1 MSDCNAPLLE
11 VWIDGSCP
19 VCRRSERWCRSRD
32 RHDRLVFRDLHVDPN
47 PPASR
52 DRLMAA
58 VHTRRSDGTV
68 ASGFE
73 AWRQILLELDAWR
86 WLARIAGLPGI
97 RRLGAAIYSVIAAN
111 RHRIPVG
118 RG

>member
-1 MSDCNAPLLE
+1 LFAFTLRGADWSTTSTAIRSLGWSALWILVPQL
-11 VWIDGSCP
+11 VWT
-19 VCRRSERWCRSRD
+19 
-32 RHDRLVFRDLHVDPN
+32 
-47 PPASR
+47 
-52 DRLMAA
+52 A
-58 VHTRRSDGTV
+58 VH
-68 ASGFE
+68 AE

-86 WLARIAGLPGI
+86 WRVRIAGLPGI

>member
-1 MSDCNAPLLE
+1 MGDRNTPTLE
-11 VWIDGSCP
+11 VWIDGRCS
-19 VCRRSERWCRSRD
+19 VCRRSERWCRARD
-32 RHDRLVFRDLHVDPN
+32 RRQRLVFRDSHRDPD

-52 DRLMAA
+52 DRLLAA

-73 AWRQILLELDAWR
+73 AWRQILLELGPWR
-86 WLARIAGLPGI
+86 WFARIAGLPGI
-97 RRLGAAIYSVIAAN
+97 RRLGAAIYSLIAAN
-111 RHRIPVG
+111 RHRITVV